1 MRRFETAQRLRHGGG
16 SRPLRPSDAATGLIE
31 MNDLR
36 SRPPAS
42 LYVAGPFSMGY
53 VDFYTFLIPL
63 YGLSLG
69 LNASE
74 IGILVGARS
83 IVAMFLSIHVG
94 VLMDR
99 FGTRR
104 VTLFFVWT
112 GMALAPLF
120 PLVPGFWAL
129 LLLQLISGAAV
140 SFAWSGAQTLIA
152 QLAEGDAGYIGK
164 FSFFARLGSSTA
176 PILAGAVW
184 DFGGAWPAYLLGA
197 AWGAVLTIALLR
209 TPEAEI
215 FAPRQQGGTGRTP
228 FRARDAL
235 PRASDY
241 LSSIMLVAIPAIA
254 LSMAIMAM
262 RNTTYSIQTSV
273 YVVYLDRIG
282 FVGTTIGILF
292 AAVEIASGFG
302 SLFAGRAARLG
313 DPRRTMLSGTVL
325 SILLIAVTPV
335 LGGIF
340 ALLLLS
346 QVVRGWLE
354 GVIQPVILSVQA
366 RAVGRHQQGA
376 VVGLRQTGQRLTSI
390 LIPPLMG
397 GIADYWGVSESFVI
411 LGTFMLLLCA
421 PLALLTRR
429 ATRFDPRAK
438 VRPTLAD

>member
-1 MRRFETAQRLRHGGG
+1 
-16 SRPLRPSDAATGLIE
+16 
-31 MNDLR
+31 
-36 SRPPAS
+36 
-42 LYVAGPFSMGY
+42 MGY
-53 VDFYTFLIPL
+53 VDFFTFLIPL

-69 LNASE
+69 FDAVE

-83 IVAMFLSIHVG
+83 ILALFLSIHIG

-129 LLLQLISGAAV
+129 LLLQLVNGAAI

-164 FSFFARLGSSTA
+164 FSFFARLGSTTA
-176 PILAGAVW
+176 PILAGMVW
-184 DFGGAWPAYLLGA
+184 DFGGAWPAYLFGA

-209 TPEAEI
+209 TQEAEI
-215 FAPRQQGGTGRTP
+215 FGARPADGTGRVR
-228 FRARDAL
+228 FRARDTL

-241 LSSIMLVAIPAIA
+241 VSSIMLVAIPAVA
-254 LSMAIMAM
+254 VSMAIIAM

-273 YVVYLDRIG
+273 YVVYLKQIG
-282 FVGTTIGILF
+282 LVGTTIGMLF
-292 AAVEIASGFG
+292 ATAEIASGFG
-302 SLFAGRAARLG
+302 ALFAGRAVRLG
-313 DPRRTMLSGTVL
+313 DPLRTMLSGTVL
-325 SILLIAVTPV
+325 SILLIAMTPL

-346 QVVRGWLE
+346 QVIRGWLE

-390 LIPPLMG
+390 VIPPLMG
-397 GIADYWGVSESFVI
+397 AIADHWGVSESFFI
-411 LGTFMLLLCA
+411 LGALMLLLCV
-421 PLALLTRR
+421 PLGLLTRR
-429 ATRFDPRAK
+429 A
-438 VRPTLAD
+438 VRSASRPKAEPTLAD

>member
-1 MRRFETAQRLRHGGG
+1 MNTP
-16 SRPLRPSDAATGLIE
+16 RPK
-31 MNDLR
+31 
-36 SRPPAS
+36 PPAS
-42 LYVAGPFSMGY
+42 LYLAGPFSMGY
-53 VDFYTFLIPL
+53 VDFFTFLIPL

-69 LNASE
+69 LDAVE

-83 IVAMFLSIHVG
+83 ILALFLSIHIG

-129 LLLQLISGAAV
+129 LLLQLVNGAAV

-164 FSFFARLGSSTA
+164 FSFFARLGSTTA
-176 PILAGAVW
+176 PILAGIVW
-184 DFGGAWPAYLLGA
+184 DFGGAWPAYLFGA

-215 FAPRQQGGTGRTP
+215 FGARTADGTARAR

-235 PRASDY
+235 PRAADY
-241 LSSIMLVAIPAIA
+241 ASSIMLVAIPAVA
-254 LSMAIMAM
+254 VSMAVISM

-273 YVVYLDRIG
+273 YVVYLEQIG
-282 FVGTTIGILF
+282 LVGTTIGILF
-292 AAVEIASGFG
+292 ATAEIASGFG
-302 SLFAGRAARLG
+302 SLFAGRAVRLG
-313 DPRRTMLSGTVL
+313 DPLRTMLSGTVL
-325 SILLIAVTPV
+325 SILLIAMTPL

-340 ALLLLS
+340 TLLLLS
-346 QVVRGWLE
+346 QVIRGWLE

-390 LIPPLMG
+390 VIPPLMG
-397 GIADYWGVSESFVI
+397 AIADHWGVSESFFV
-411 LGTFMLLLCA
+411 LGALMLLLCV

-429 ATRFDPRAK
+429 A
-438 VRPTLAD
+438 VRSASRSKPEPTLAD

>member
-1 MRRFETAQRLRHGGG
+1 MRTA
-16 SRPLRPSDAATGLIE
+16 PA
-31 MNDLR
+31 
-36 SRPPAS
+36 RPPAS

-53 VDFYTFLIPL
+53 LDFFTFLIPL
-63 YGLSLG
+63 YGLSMG
-69 LNASE
+69 FDAAE

-83 IVAMFLSIHVG
+83 ILALFLSIHIG

-99 FGTRR
+99 FGTRQ

-129 LLLQLISGAAV
+129 LLLQLVNGAAT

-164 FSFFARLGSSTA
+164 FSFFARLGSTTA
-176 PILAGAVW
+176 PILAGMVW
-184 DFGGAWPAYLLGA
+184 DFGGAWPAYLLAA

-215 FAPRQQGGTGRTP
+215 FGARPADGTARAR

-241 LSSIMLVAIPAIA
+241 VSSIMLVAIPAVA
-254 LSMAIMAM
+254 VSMAIISM

-273 YVVYLDRIG
+273 YVVYLKEIG
-282 FVGTTIGILF
+282 LVGTIIGVLF
-292 AAVEIASGFG
+292 ATAEIASGFG
-302 SLFAGRAARLG
+302 SLFAGRAVRLG
-313 DPRRTMLSGTVL
+313 DPLRTMLSGTVL
-325 SILLIAVTPV
+325 SILLIAITPL

-346 QVVRGWLE
+346 QVIRGWLE

-390 LIPPLMG
+390 VIPPLMG
-397 GIADYWGVSESFVI
+397 GIADHWGVSESFLI
-411 LGTFMLLLCA
+411 LGALMLLLCV

-429 ATRFDPRAK
+429 AVRSAARSK
-438 VRPTLAD
+438 VAPTLAD